1 MGEAIYKEGRSLI
14 KVENVSLILGGN
26 QILKDVNAEIK
37 DLIIPGQTIGQVVGF
52 LGPSGIGK
60 TKLFEVMA
68 GLINPTSGQVLINGK
83 PVKVGDLGV
92 VQQNYPLF
100 NHRTVLGNL
109 EIAAKKNMKDAAAR
123 KSKIDDYLN
132 RFRLKETINLYP
144 AQLSGGQRQRV
155 AIIQQLLC
163 SEHFL
168 LLDEPF
174 SGLDTIMVEEVC
186 QLISEIAHLHE
197 DNTIIIV
204 SHDIVSTASISDTL
218 WLMGRDK
225 DEKGNVIPGSKIK
238 YTYNLIEKGLAWQK
252 GIHESDAFNTLIK
265 EVKNLF
271 PTL

>member
-100 NHRTVLGNL
+100 NHQHS
-109 EIAAKKNMKDAAAR
+109 IW
-123 KSKIDDYLN
+123 
-132 RFRLKETINLYP
+132 
-144 AQLSGGQRQRV
+144 
-155 AIIQQLLC
+155 AI
-163 SEHFL
+163 
-168 LLDEPF
+168 
-174 SGLDTIMVEEVC
+174 
-186 QLISEIAHLHE
+186 
-197 DNTIIIV
+197 
-204 SHDIVSTASISDTL
+204 
-218 WLMGRDK
+218 
-225 DEKGNVIPGSKIK
+225 
-238 YTYNLIEKGLAWQK
+238 
-252 GIHESDAFNTLIK
+252 
-265 EVKNLF
+265 
-271 PTL
+271 

>member
-1 MGEAIYKEGRSLI
+1 MNEPIYKLGKSLI
-14 KVENVSLILGGN
+14 KIENVSLVLGGN
-26 QILKDVNAEIK
+26 TILKDVNAEVK
-37 DLIIPGQTIGQVVGF
+37 DIYIPDQTIGQIVGF

-68 GLINPTSGQVLINGK
+68 GLISPTTGSVQINGK

-109 EIAAKKNMKDAAAR
+109 EIAAKKNIKDRIAR
-123 KSKIDDYLN
+123 KAKIDDYLK
-132 RFRLKETINLYP
+132 RFKLIETVNLYP
-144 AQLSGGQRQRV
+144 AQLSGGQKQRV

-174 SGLDTIMVEEVC
+174 SGLDTIMVEQVC
-186 QLISEIAHLHE
+186 ELISEIAHLHE
-197 DNTIIIV
+197 DNTIVIV
-204 SHDIVSTASISDTL
+204 SHDIISTASIADTL
-218 WLMGRDK
+218 WLMGRDR
-225 DEKGNVIPGSKIK
+225 DEKGNIIAGSKIK

-252 GIHESDAFNTLIK
+252 RIQNNAIFIDLIK
-265 EVKNLF
+265 EVKDLF

>member
-14 KVENVSLILGGN
+14 KVENVSLVLGGN

-100 NHRTVLGNL
+100 NHRTVMGNL
-109 EIAAKKNMKDAAAR
+109 EIAAKKNLKDAVAR
-123 KSKIDDYLN
+123 KTKIDDYLN

-155 AIIQQLLC
+155 PSYNNC
-163 SEHFL
+163 F
-168 LLDEPF
+168 
-174 SGLDTIMVEEVC
+174 VR
-186 QLISEIAHLHE
+186 
-197 DNTIIIV
+197 
-204 SHDIVSTASISDTL
+204 SIF
-218 WLMGRDK
+218 
-225 DEKGNVIPGSKIK
+225 
-238 YTYNLIEKGLAWQK
+238 YY
-252 GIHESDAFNTLIK
+252 
-265 EVKNLF
+265 
-271 PTL
+271 

>member
-1 MGEAIYKEGRSLI
+1 M
-14 KVENVSLILGGN
+14 
-26 QILKDVNAEIK
+26 
-37 DLIIPGQTIGQVVGF
+37 
-52 LGPSGIGK
+52 
-60 TKLFEVMA
+60 
-68 GLINPTSGQVLINGK
+68 
-83 PVKVGDLGV
+83 
-92 VQQNYPLF
+92 
-100 NHRTVLGNL
+100 GNL
-109 EIAAKKNMKDAAAR
+109 EIAAKKNIKDAVAR
-123 KSKIDDYLN
+123 KTKIDDYLN

-174 SGLDTIMVEEVC
+174 S
-186 QLISEIAHLHE
+186 
-197 DNTIIIV
+197 TIIIV

>member
-1 MGEAIYKEGRSLI
+1 M
-14 KVENVSLILGGN
+14 
-26 QILKDVNAEIK
+26 
-37 DLIIPGQTIGQVVGF
+37 
-52 LGPSGIGK
+52 
-60 TKLFEVMA
+60 
-68 GLINPTSGQVLINGK
+68 
-83 PVKVGDLGV
+83 
-92 VQQNYPLF
+92 
-100 NHRTVLGNL
+100 GNL
-109 EIAAKKNMKDAAAR
+109 EIAAKKNIKDAVAR
-123 KSKIDDYLN
+123 KTKIDDYLN